1 MVHCDP
7 VHGPLAGFTVGIT
20 GDRRSEE
27 QAELLAR
34 RGAHILHGP
43 VMHTRLLS
51 EADVAVDHTRQ
62 ALERPADVVVF
73 TTGIGV
79 RSWFGV
85 AETAM
90 LDDQLRALCDGAL
103 VVARGPKARGAAHA
117 HGVGVQWEAPHTASS
132 EVLAFLQGRGV
143 AGQRVVIQRDGGKP
157 DLAEQVRALGADVID
172 VVVYRW
178 ELPDDP
184 GPAERLLDA
193 TVAGKVHALT
203 FTCAHAVG
211 AAFRLAPDPDGLR
224 TALQTRVVP
233 VAVGPVTS
241 AALRAAGIVKVV
253 EPARP
258 RLGAMVQALVHEL
271 AGQHRT
277 LRLADLDVRWQG
289 DLLMRGDGT
298 TSTLTV
304 GERRVLIELLRRAP
318 AVVAKRALTD
328 SGTEEHAAEV
338 AVGRLRTKLG
348 PLAEGIRTVPRRGYA
363 CLLEELPAE
372 VPD

>member
-1 MVHCDP
+1 VL
-7 VHGPLAGFTVGIT
+7 GPLAGFTVGIT

-27 QAELLAR
+27 QGELLAR
-34 RGAHILHGP
+34 RGAQTIFGP
-43 VMHTRLLS
+43 VMHTRLLT
-51 EADVAVDHTRQ
+51 EADVTLNATER

-90 LDDQLRALCDGAL
+90 LDDRLRALCADAL

-117 HGVGVQWEAPHTASS
+117 HGVEVQWEAPHTASS

-143 AGQRVVIQRDGGKP
+143 AGQRVVIQRDGGEP
-157 DLAEQVRALGADVID
+157 LLADQVRELGADVVD
-172 VVVYRW
+172 VAVYRW
-178 ELPDDP
+178 ELPEDP

-193 TVAGKVHALT
+193 VVAGKVHALT

-211 AAFRLAPDPDGLR
+211 AALRLAPEPERLR
-224 TALQTRVVP
+224 TALQTTVVP
-233 VAVGPVTS
+233 VAVGPVTA
-241 AALRAAGIVKVV
+241 AALRREGIVKVV
-253 EPARP
+253 EPTRP

-271 AGQHRT
+271 STHHRT
-277 LRLADLDVRWQG
+277 LRLAALHLRWQG
-289 DLLMRGDGT
+289 DLLVQDDGT
-298 TSTLTV
+298 TSMLTA
-304 GERRVLIELLRRAP
+304 GERRVLTELLRRAP

-348 PLAEGIRTVPRRGYA
+348 PLADGIRTVPRRGYS

-372 VPD
+372 VLE